1 VKLGSGG
8 AVNVESEFTTK
19 PLCVHAH
26 FVKSSLL
33 LLCGGREL
41 QPVTRM
47 RQREHGHGPLGQRIY
62 FNVNE
67 ADWTQLL
74 VARANPSP

>member
-1 VKLGSGG
+1 MSPLEWAKVARSPAPPAAEVSDNSRG
-8 AVNVESEFTTK
+8 A
-19 PLCVHAH
+19 
-26 FVKSSLL
+26 KSWRKNHPHPIF
-33 LLCGGREL
+33 GPDGR
-41 QPVTRM
+41 
-47 RQREHGHGPLGQRIY
+47 RIY